1 MIPYSRKV
9 EILETEEGGKMESGL
24 RVALQCLPERNF
36 ETEDRHIFLFLRLDN
51 SGE

>member
-9 EILETEEGGKMESGL
+9 EILGTEEGGKMESGL

-36 ETEDRHIFLFLRLDN
+36 GTEKGHVFLFLR
-51 SGE
+51 